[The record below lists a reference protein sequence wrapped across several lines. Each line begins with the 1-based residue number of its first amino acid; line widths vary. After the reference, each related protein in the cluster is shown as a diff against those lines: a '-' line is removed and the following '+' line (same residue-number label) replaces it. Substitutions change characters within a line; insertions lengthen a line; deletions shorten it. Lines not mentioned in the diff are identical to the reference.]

1 MDPFAFGVATVCADP
16 HGALFRVLMEDLN
29 RADTLTHEHLPRDI
43 VELLAGTHQ
52 PLRNAG

>member
-29 RADTLTHEHLPRDI
+29 RADTLIREHLPRDI